1 MVMEVVTSGKT
12 VEKTNKQ
19 NTFYVVRPQIRDK
32 RTYTVFKR
40 IFDMVISFIGI
51 VVLALPMVIIAL
63 AIIIDSNGNP
73 IFRQERLGK
82 NGKPFIMLKFR
93 SMYVDAEKGGP
104 QWADVNDK
112 RCTKLGYYLRKSR
125 LDELPQLWNILKGE
139 MSFVG
144 PRPERRYFYEEFEK
158 YIIGFSNRLVVIPG
172 LTGYAQ
178 VMGGYELKPEEKIV
192 YDMKYI
198 ECRSLRMDLRCIMR
212 TIGVVL
218 KKNGAR

>member
-1 MVMEVVTSGKT
+1 MEVITSGKS

-19 NTFYVVRPQIRDK
+19 NTFYVVCPQVSEK
-32 RTYTVFKR
+32 RAYTIVKR
-40 IFDMVISFIGI
+40 IFDIVFSFIGI
-51 VVLALPMVIIAL
+51 VALALPMAVIAL
-63 AIIIDSNGNP
+63 IITIDSCGSP
-73 IFRQERLGK
+73 IFKQERLGK

-125 LDELPQLWNILKGE
+125 LDELPQFWNILKGE

-158 YIIGFSNRLVVIPG
+158 YIIGFSNRLVVTPG

-178 VMGGYELKPEEKIV
+178 VMGGYDLKPEEKIV
-192 YDMKYI
+192 CDMKYI
-198 ECRSLRMDLRCIMR
+198 ECRSLRMDLMCIIK

-218 KKNGAR
+218 SGQGTR

>member
-1 MVMEVVTSGKT
+1 MEVVTSGKT

-158 YIIGFSNRLVVIPG
+158 YIIGFSNRLVVTPG

-178 VMGGYELKPEEKIV
+178 VMGG
-192 YDMKYI
+192 
-198 ECRSLRMDLRCIMR
+198 
-212 TIGVVL
+212 
-218 KKNGAR
+218 

>member
-1 MVMEVVTSGKT
+1 MEVVTSGKT

-158 YIIGFSNRLVVIPG
+158 YIIGFSNRLVVTPG

-178 VMGGYELKPEEKIV
+178 VMGGNALAESFVFIALT
-192 YDMKYI
+192 
-198 ECRSLRMDLRCIMR
+198 SNL
-212 TIGVVL
+212 T
-218 KKNGAR
+218 KK

>member
-1 MVMEVVTSGKT
+1 MEVVTSGKT

-51 VVLALPMVIIAL
+51 VVLALPMAIIAL

-158 YIIGFSNRLVVIPG
+158 YIIGFSNRLVVTPG

-198 ECRSLRMDLRCIMR
+198 ECRSLRMDLMCIMR